1 MFSFLDLRVLWTLKS
16 FLVLIFRMSSVD
28 RKTNQRQWSEKPMG
42 NTIQF
47 VPSLLSAVYSVVV
60 ASYNF
65 LTCEKHLIRF
75 IETSF
80 NYMQRKL
87 LQRLK
92 RWFNLPLHILLSAM
106 QEMKILYILWRE
118 IFPVSHWRQ
127 SYFHSL
133 VSLQQFIL
141 PFDVQSIFSLLV
153 QQRWVSILFSA
164 KYNEGNH
171 LNIQSRN
178 LHCKLFYSRMST
190 KIWLPVPGCQ
200 QRFFVKNSIPSIN
213 IPEMAD
219 LHYSSFPEQLI
230 GLFLFHFQQGL
241 QQNLE

>member
-1 MFSFLDLRVLWTLKS
+1 
-16 FLVLIFRMSSVD
+16 
-28 RKTNQRQWSEKPMG
+28 MG

-65 LTCEKHLIRF
+65 LTCEKHLIHF

-87 LQRLK
+87 LQRLT
-92 RWFNLPLHILLSAM
+92 RWFNLYLQILLSAM

-141 PFDVQSIFSLLV
+141 PLDVQSIFSLLV

-178 LHCKLFYSRMST
+178 LRCKLFYSPKYDERYGS
-190 KIWLPVPGCQ
+190 Q
-200 QRFFVKNSIPSIN
+200 
-213 IPEMAD
+213 
-219 LHYSSFPEQLI
+219 
-230 GLFLFHFQQGL
+230 FQDV
-241 QQNLE
+241 NKDFS